1 MLRAFVEIKY
11 PLNDVAIL
19 FDTVQRIDVAL
30 PPRQPCHLLTISGEQ
45 TKPPPKQYPK
55 KRHL

>member
-19 FDTVQRIDVAL
+19 FDTVRRIDVAL

-45 TKPPPKQYPK
+45 TKPPPKQYQK
-55 KRHL
+55 